1 MDHRKFLKGLV
12 ALVMT
17 AVLVV
22 LVILTVNHV
31 QFGIMTNNQKL
42 TLVAYILMMLYA
54 VYRIYVN
61 IRDIF
66 RSKI

>member
-1 MDHRKFLKGLV
+1 MMDHKKIMKGLV

-22 LVILTVNHV
+22 LVMLTITHV
-31 QFGIMTNNQKL
+31 QAGIVTQSSKIIL
-42 TLVAYILMMLYA
+42 GGYILMMAYA
-54 VYRIYVN
+54 AYRIFSN

-66 RSKI
+66 RS

>member
-42 TLVAYILMMLYA
+42 TLIAYILMMLYA

-66 RSKI
+66 RS

>member
-1 MDHRKFLKGLV
+1 MMDHKKIMKGLV

-22 LVILTVNHV
+22 LVMLTITHV
-31 QFGIMTNNQKL
+31 QAGIVTQSSKIML
-42 TLVAYILMMLYA
+42 GGYILMMAYA
-54 VYRIYVN
+54 AYRIFSN

-66 RSKI
+66 RS

>member
-1 MDHRKFLKGLV
+1 MKGLV

-22 LVILTVNHV
+22 LVMLAVTHV
-31 QFGIMTNNQKL
+31 QAGIMTNTQKL
-42 TLVAYILMMLYA
+42 TLGAYILMMVYA
-54 VYRIYVN
+54 AFRIFSN

-66 RSKI
+66 RK

>member
-1 MDHRKFLKGLV
+1 MDHRKIMKGLV

-22 LVILTVNHV
+22 LVMLAVTHV
-31 QFGIMTNNQKL
+31 QAGIMTNTQKL
-42 TLVAYILMMLYA
+42 TLGAYILMMVYA
-54 VYRIYVN
+54 AFRIFSN

-66 RSKI
+66 RK

>member
-1 MDHRKFLKGLV
+1 MMDHKKIMKGLV

-22 LVILTVNHV
+22 LVMLTITHV
-31 QFGIMTNNQKL
+31 QAGVVTQSSKL
-42 TLVAYILMMLYA
+42 MLGGYILMMAYA
-54 VYRIYVN
+54 AFRVFSN

-66 RSKI
+66 RS

>member
-66 RSKI
+66 RS

>member
-1 MDHRKFLKGLV
+1 MDHKKIMKGLV

-22 LVILTVNHV
+22 LVMLTITHV
-31 QFGIMTNNQKL
+31 QEGIVTQSSKIML
-42 TLVAYILMMLYA
+42 GGYILMMAYA
-54 VYRIYVN
+54 AYRIFSN

-66 RSKI
+66 RS

>member
-1 MDHRKFLKGLV
+1 MDHKKIMKGLV

-22 LVILTVNHV
+22 LVMLTITHV
-31 QFGIMTNNQKL
+31 QAGIVTQSSKIML
-42 TLVAYILMMLYA
+42 GGYILMMAYA
-54 VYRIYVN
+54 AYRIFSN

-66 RSKI
+66 RP